1 MSQNKPQFQN
11 PQPDSGNTPAS
22 QYFQQS
28 FNTQIPAP
36 TTSYNKLIN
45 FNTDIE
51 GLFETVS
58 VAPTAVPKSPYDQI
72 KIYVNGATL
81 RFYWYD
87 NTAHVW
93 HYVTATA

>member
-1 MSQNKPQFQN
+1 MDTQELQNRIEILE
-11 PQPDSGNTPAS
+11 
-22 QYFQQS
+22 
-28 FNTQIPAP
+28 TQMREHAHNGFLGGQIYLR
-36 TTSYNKLIN
+36 SL
-45 FNTDIE
+45 F

-58 VAPTAVPKSPYDQI
+58 VAPTTIPKTTYDQI

-87 NTAHVW
+87 SVAGIW